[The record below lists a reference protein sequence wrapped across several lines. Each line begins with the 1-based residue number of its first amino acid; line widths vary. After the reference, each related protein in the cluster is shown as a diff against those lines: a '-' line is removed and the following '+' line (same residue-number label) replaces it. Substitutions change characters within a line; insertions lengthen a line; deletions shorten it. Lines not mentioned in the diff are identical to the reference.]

1 MGQKV
6 HPFGFRLGVIEK
18 WSSIWYNE
26 KEYTDLFHEDL
37 KIRDYLKKRLFNAG
51 IARIDIERAG
61 KRVKVLVYTARPGLV
76 IGQRGAE
83 LDKLKAEMEILCPE
97 KIINLQIV
105 EVKFP
110 ELNAQLV
117 AENIALQ
124 IEKRASFRR
133 AMKRAVENAI
143 RSGARG
149 IRIRVAGRLNG
160 AEIARAEQTHE
171 GSVPLHTLRAWID
184 YGTATSFTTYGTI
197 GVKVWIYLGDIE
209 HKKFVTSVA
218 GVEAVR
224 GTSAFRERAV
234 KSVRRTPPTK
244 PTSA

>member
-18 WSSIWYNE
+18 WSSVWYNE
-26 KEYTDLFHEDL
+26 KEYTSLFHEDL
-37 KIRDYLKKRLFNAG
+37 KIREYLKKRLFAAG
-51 IARIDIERAG
+51 IARIDVERAG
-61 KRVKVLVYTARPGLV
+61 KKIKILVYAARPGLA
-76 IGQRGAE
+76 IGQKGVE
-83 LDKLKAEMEILCPE
+83 LERLKTEMEILCH
-97 KIINLQIV
+97 KKTINLQIV

-133 AMKRAVENAI
+133 AMKRAVESAL
-143 RSGARG
+143 RAGAKG

-184 YGTATSFTTYGTI
+184 YGVATSFTTYGTI
-197 GVKVWIYLGDIE
+197 GVKVWIYLGDVE
-209 HKKFVTSVA
+209 HKKFVSGVA
-218 GVEAVR
+218 GSENVR
-224 GTSAFRERAV
+224 ITSSWERTG
-234 KSVRRTPPTK
+234 RTIRKTVSNK
-244 PTSA
+244 PTNV

>member
-26 KEYTDLFHEDL
+26 KQYQQILHEDL
-37 KIRDYLKKRLFNAG
+37 KVRDYLKKRLYNAG
-51 IARIDIERAG
+51 IARVDIERAG
-61 KRVKVLVYTARPGLV
+61 NRVKVTIYTARPGLV
-76 IGQRGAE
+76 IGQRGTE
-83 LDKLKAEMEILCPE
+83 LERIKTEVEILCPN
-97 KIINLQIV
+97 KTISLQVV
-105 EVKFP
+105 EVKYP

-133 AMKRAVENAI
+133 AMKRAVESAM
-143 RSGARG
+143 RSGAKG

-160 AEIARAEQTHE
+160 AEIARAEQTHD
-171 GSVPLHTLRAWID
+171 GSVPLQTLRAWID

-197 GVKVWIYLGDIE
+197 GVKVWIYLCDIPPKE
-209 HKKFVTSVA
+209 FTPGVA
-218 GVEAVR
+218 GVEDLRKIVR
-224 GTSAFRERAV
+224 EIEKKEYTA
-234 KSVRRTPPTK
+234 KK
-244 PTSA
+244 Q